1 MPLLFLFFPLLVGSE
16 FVNWLGHVSLN
27 TTNVYAEVDLEMKA
41 KALAT
46 CEVRGAV
53 PPKHWKD
60 DVALNAVP
68 ANPLIGIMWRRG
80 PFACIPSQNRI
91 PGAT

>member
-1 MPLLFLFFPLLVGSE
+1 VKKRVLSFNHPRRSSAWF
-16 FVNWLGHVSLN
+16 GHASLN

-41 KALAT
+41 KALAI

-60 DVALNAVP
+60 DVAPMQFLRT
-68 ANPLIGIMWRRG
+68 L
-80 PFACIPSQNRI
+80 
-91 PGAT
+91 